1 MRRDRCEVRF
11 DHTLGSASP
20 CGEGRSAA
28 AAARRLRPGTLFLAA
43 ALVAVTSGSCSTSR
57 DAGDEVGRGANPPGT
72 PTDPEMPGLPTV
84 TLTLSPDSPVVKVDG
99 KTPFKLDFRVTK
111 KGEDVTSRA
120 TLTIDNDYFGSFQGS
135 TLNGRAGALGKTTVR
150 AQLGN
155 EIGSTPLIVR
165 LDAVVIA
172 PDAPADAPTKFGG
185 GNDARRAP
193 TIAYPPAGALMPPN
207 INVLEFQWAPSD
219 ATLFELRL
227 VGETVDLKIYT
238 KCKTVGSGCAFIPD
252 ETTMKLL
259 TQSARNGTVEL
270 TMRGSAPEGG
280 GVGTS
285 ATQKLSFSDSD
296 MKGGLYYWAASIGGI
311 ARYDFGLRGQTAE
324 SYYGPV
330 RAVAVCVGCH
340 AMSRNGKRIAVGMN
354 IPGPAQLRSLET
366 STRNKLFEVG
376 TGLLSGSNY
385 QAFSPDG
392 QYLVTTEAAG
402 LTVRDGT
409 SGMIFGNNPALT
421 NANMPDFAPDG
432 KTVVFA
438 RSATWCPLGPCTL
451 STTGASLFT
460 AEFKGTAGFGPAKPL
475 LNSGGENN
483 YYPAFSP
490 DGRYI
495 VFNRAAGDS
504 YDAADARVMVVAAS
518 GGPPIDLQ
526 SVNTI
531 VGNSWPKWSP
541 FLHRFGSG
549 SIMWLTF
556 SSRRSYGV
564 HNNTTAQIWMLPVD
578 VRKLDKGE
586 DSGYPPFWLPFQDL
600 NTGNHIPQWVEQV
613 ERAPC
618 SVADMTGCGPNEVCD
633 GAVCVPRIG

>member
-1 MRRDRCEVRF
+1 MRRDLSSF
-11 DHTLGSASP
+11 L
-20 CGEGRSAA
+20 
-28 AAARRLRPGTLFLAA
+28 GTLSGLRSLPLADRTRSSRASTLALAVGLALAA
-43 ALVAVTSGSCSTSR
+43 LAGCATSR
-57 DAGDEVGRGANPPGT
+57 DSGEEVGPGAGRPPGT
-72 PTDPEMPGLPTV
+72 SEPDPGMPGMPQN
-84 TLTLSPDSPVVKVDG
+84 TLTLAPADPVVKVDG
-99 KTPFKLDFRVTK
+99 KSPFKLDFKVTK

-120 TLTIDNDYFGSFQGS
+120 TLTIDNDYFGHFQGA
-135 TLNGRAGALGKTTVR
+135 TLLGNAGSVGKTTVR
-150 AQLGN
+150 AQLGSDL
-155 EIGSTPLIVR
+155 GSTSLVVR
-165 LDAVVIA
+165 LESVVIA
-172 PDAPADAPTKFGG
+172 PDAPPDAPGKFGG
-185 GNDARRAP
+185 SDDPKRAP
-193 TIAYPPAGALMPPN
+193 SIAYPPPGALMPPN
-207 INVLEFQWAPSD
+207 INVLELQWTPGE

-238 KCKTVGSGCAFIPD
+238 RCKAVGSGCSFVPD
-252 ETTMKLL
+252 EATMKLL
-259 TQSARNGTVEL
+259 TKSARNGTVEL
-270 TMRGSAPEGG
+270 TMRGSTPEGG
-280 GVGTS
+280 GVGS
-285 ATQKLSFSDSD
+285 APAQKLSFSDQD

-366 STRNKLFEVG
+366 ASRNKLFEVG

-421 NANMPDFAPDG
+421 NANMPDFSPDG

-438 RSATWCPLGPCTL
+438 RSAMWCPFGPCTL
-451 STTGASLFT
+451 STMGASLFT
-460 AEFKGTAGFGPAKPL
+460 AEFKGTGGFGPARPL
-475 LNSGGENN
+475 LASAGENN
-483 YYPAFSP
+483 YYPSFSP
-490 DGRYI
+490 DGRY
-495 VFNRAAGDS
+495 VAFNRAAGDS
-504 YDAADARVMVVAAS
+504 YDAADARVMVVAAA
-518 GGPPIDLQ
+518 GGAPIDLT
-526 SVNTI
+526 SVNSI
-531 VGNSWPKWSP
+531 AGNSWPKWSP

-556 SSRRSYGV
+556 SSRRTYGV
-564 HNNTTAQIWMLPVD
+564 HNNSTAQIWMLPVD

-586 DSGYPPFWLPFQDL
+586 DSGFPPIWLPFQDL
-600 NTGNHIPQWVEQV
+600 ATGNHIPQWVEQV

-618 SVADMTGCGPNEVCD
+618 SVTDMTGCGPTEVCSD
-633 GAVCVPRIG
+633 GVCVPRVG

>member
-1 MRRDRCEVRF
+1 MRRDLSCFILALAVAA
-11 DHTLGSASP
+11 SAS
-20 CGEGRSAA
+20 CA
-28 AAARRLRPGTLFLAA
+28 
-43 ALVAVTSGSCSTSR
+43 TSR
-57 DAGDEVGRGANPPGT
+57 DSGEQVGPGAGSPPGT
-72 PTDPEMPGLPTV
+72 PPGTEPGMPGLPQDI
-84 TLTLSPDSPVVKVDG
+84 LTLMPADPVIKVDG
-99 KTPFKLDFRVTK
+99 KSPFKLDFKVTR
-111 KGEDVTSRA
+111 KGEDVTSGA
-120 TLTIDNDYFGSFQGS
+120 TLTVDNDYFGSFQGA
-135 TLNGRAGALGKTTVR
+135 TLLGRAGAVGRTKVR

-155 EIGSTPLIVR
+155 DIGSTSLTVR
-165 LDAVVIA
+165 LESVVIA
-172 PDAPADAPTKFGG
+172 PDAPPDAPGKFGG
-185 GNDARRAP
+185 SADPRRAP
-193 TIAYPPAGALMPPN
+193 VIAYPPPGALMPPN
-207 INVLEFQWAPSD
+207 INVLEFQWTPGE
-219 ATLFELRL
+219 ATLFELHL

-238 KCKTVGSGCAFIPD
+238 KCKAVGSGCSFVPD
-252 ETTMKLL
+252 EATMKLL

-270 TMRGSAPEGG
+270 SMRGSALEGG
-280 GVGTS
+280 GVGTT
-285 ATQKLSFSDSD
+285 AAQKLSFSDSD

-324 SYYGPV
+324 NFYGPV

-366 STRNKLFEVG
+366 ASRNKLFEVG

-421 NANMPDFAPDG
+421 NANMPDFSPDG

-438 RSATWCPLGPCTL
+438 RSAVWCPFGPCTL
-451 STTGASLFT
+451 STSGASLFT
-460 AEFKGTAGFGPAKPL
+460 AEFKGTGGFGPAKSL
-475 LNSGGENN
+475 LAATGENN
-483 YYPAFSP
+483 YYPSFSP
-490 DGRYI
+490 DGRY
-495 VFNRAAGDS
+495 VAFNRAAGDS
-504 YDAADARVMVVAAS
+504 YDAADARVMVIAAS
-518 GGPPIDLQ
+518 GGTPIDLT
-526 SVNTI
+526 SVNSI
-531 VGNSWPKWSP
+531 AGNSWPKWSP
-541 FLHRFGSG
+541 FLHRFSSG

-618 SVADMTGCGPNEVCD
+618 STTDMTGCGPNEVCSD
-633 GAVCVPRIG
+633 GVCVPRIG